1 MYPEEQRLTQQR
13 EPAIRLEAIDTQ
25 AGAPKARYRSAGNND
40 GPIMEYWQLLKQR
53 KLLIFIGAVI
63 GAIAAFVML
72 LNQQPVYGSSTTL
85 EVQALNES
93 FMGMNAVDPLAGQG
107 SSITSPSNINT
118 QLKIIE
124 SGSIR
129 MAVFDRL
136 RREMAP
142 TTPPAGGDLGRLRA
156 RLHHTQ
162 DDPSVELRNAL
173 GMAFAT
179 LRARPVVGTRII
191 TIACDSTIPEV
202 TSNFVNSV
210 AAEYMAQNSQ
220 QRSINYQRT
229 AQWLDT
235 QVEETKVK
243 LEQAENALQQFT
255 QQSGGAFVADE
266 KDTLADS
273 KLKALQSDL
282 AGIQAD
288 RIAKQV
294 RYEQVKGS
302 SVDAMPD
309 EVEDFTFKG
318 YQQKLADLKQE
329 MAKATLTL
337 TPANPRVQRIQQQ
350 IDETVAAMQKE
361 KQLTLD
367 RIRNDYETAMEREKK
382 LQSAYVTQ
390 AGIITS
396 QTGKVSQ
403 YTQLKREV
411 ELYRQTLNSMLNQA
425 NQIAVVSAVPTNNI
439 RVIDSASAPS
449 VPYKPNA
456 RDFEIYGM
464 LLGCGG
470 GIGLAIAID
479 KFSKWRKSLTFA
491 APGHAPGILN
501 VPELGVIPSATVDLL
516 PRENGSRWKWKR
528 LPAGVRES
536 LQEPKAVE
544 LEIAKRKES
553 FLAESFRMTLTS
565 ILLMSRRGLQRRILI
580 VTSPNKGEGKTTIA
594 SNMAIAIAE
603 TGRKVLL
610 IDADLRNPQLHTI
623 FNVER
628 QPGLTELIGR
638 SNGNGSVRP
647 APSICET
654 QIPGAFL
661 IPAGSTENA
670 NLSQVFHSV
679 EIPVLLKRLSEQFD
693 VILIDTPP
701 VLQFS
706 DARLMSRFADGVVL
720 VVRSGVTGCE
730 SAVTA
735 REQLAQD
742 NIEVLGT
749 ILNDWDVKSSKK
761 HPYHSY
767 YSAYTQNQKPAVQ
780 P

>member
-1 MYPEEQRLTQQR
+1 
-13 EPAIRLEAIDTQ
+13 
-25 AGAPKARYRSAGNND
+25 
-40 GPIMEYWQLLKQR
+40 MEYWQLLKQR
-53 KLLIFIGAVI
+53 KLLIFIGAVV
-63 GAIAAFVML
+63 GAITAFVML
-72 LNQQPVYGSSTTL
+72 LNQQPIYGSSTTL
-85 EVQALNES
+85 EIQALNES
-93 FMGMNAVDPLAGQG
+93 FMNMNAVDPLAGQG

-129 MAVFDRL
+129 AAVFDRL
-136 RREMAP
+136 RRETAP
-142 TTPPAGGDLGRLRA
+142 MSPPTGGDLGRLRA
-156 RLHHTQ
+156 RIHHTQ
-162 DDPSVELRNAL
+162 DDPLVEMRNAL
-173 GMAFAT
+173 AIAFGT

-191 TIACDSTIPEV
+191 SIATDSTIPEV
-202 TSNFVNSV
+202 ASNFVNSI
-210 AAEYMAQNSQ
+210 AAEYIAQNAQ
-220 QRSINYQRT
+220 QRSVNYQRT

-273 KLKALQSDL
+273 KLKALQGDL
-282 AGIQAD
+282 ASIQAD

-294 RYEQVKGS
+294 RYEQVKAS
-302 SVDAMPD
+302 PADAMPD
-309 EVEDFTFKG
+309 AVEDFTFKS
-318 YQQKLADLKQE
+318 YQSKLAEFKDDL
-329 MAKATLTL
+329 AKASLRF
-337 TPANPRVQRIQQQ
+337 TPANPKIQQIQQQ
-350 IDETVAAMQKE
+350 INDTMAAMQKE

-367 RIRNDYETAMEREKK
+367 RIKNDYETAMEREKK
-382 LQSAYVTQ
+382 LQSAYMTQ
-390 AGIITS
+390 AGIITA

-425 NQIAVVSAVPTNNI
+425 NQVAVVSAVPTNNI
-439 RVIDSASAPS
+439 RVIDAAGPASI
-449 VPYKPNA
+449 PYKPKA
-456 RDFEIYGM
+456 KDFEIYGVF
-464 LLGCGG
+464 LGCAG
-470 GIGLAIAID
+470 GIALSIAID

-501 VPELGVIPSATVDLL
+501 VPELGVIPSAAVDLL

-528 LPAGVRES
+528 LPAAARDPLE
-536 LQEPKAVE
+536 EPKAVE
-544 LEIAKRKES
+544 LEIAKRKQS

-565 ILLMSRRGLQRRILI
+565 ILLMSRRGLQPRILI

-623 FNVER
+623 FGVER
-628 QPGLTELIGR
+628 KPGLADMIGH
-638 SNGNGSVRP
+638 SNGNGTAKHSPWV
-647 APSICET
+647 CET
-654 QIPGAFL
+654 QIAGAFL
-661 IPAGSTENA
+661 IPAGSTET

-679 EIPVLLKRLSEQFD
+679 EIPVLLKKLTEQFD

-749 ILNDWDVKSSKK
+749 ILNDWDVRGSKK

-767 YSAYTQNQKPAVQ
+767 YSAYTKNPNSPVQ
-780 P
+780 S